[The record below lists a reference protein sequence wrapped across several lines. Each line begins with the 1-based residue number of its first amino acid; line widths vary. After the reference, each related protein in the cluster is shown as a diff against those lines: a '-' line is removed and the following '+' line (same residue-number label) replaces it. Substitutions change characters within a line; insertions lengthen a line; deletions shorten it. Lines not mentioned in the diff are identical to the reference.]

1 MYKGLRPT
9 FRPQEKVM
17 ERISQEQIFY
27 EYLGIYPDLSKRYL
41 SPFRTDKDPGCRFEW
56 RSGILYFVENTRFN
70 DKLYWNCIDIVRWN
84 KQCSYIQALDLLW
97 NKAQPQEKNQ
107 KISVVQNK
115 DFVPQI
121 RFEKKAW
128 DDNNLFKLPG
138 KILEKEYV
146 FQVKNYWIYNKSGWQ
161 KNSIHDPNKELTIAY
176 YFPNTDHVKLYFPNA
191 SDQRWYST
199 CSIKDIFG
207 YHKIQYYQSISDEL
221 IITKSG
227 KDRLILDYHLGK
239 SAIAL
244 QNEGC
249 YLPEDIAFELQA
261 TFKKITFLYDNDY
274 SGIYHSQKL
283 SEKYNWEYKIIDV
296 IPKDP
301 FDMMSEF
308 GVENTKKLIL

>member
-1 MYKGLRPT
+1 MYKGLKPT
-9 FRPQEKVM
+9 FRPQKEIM
-17 ERISQEQIFY
+17 ERISQEQVFY

-41 SPFRTDKDPGCRFEW
+41 SPFRNDKDPGCRFEW

-70 DKLYWNCIDIVRWN
+70 NKLYWNCIDVVQYN
-84 KQCSYIQALDLLW
+84 KQCNYIQALDLLW
-97 NKAQPQEKNQ
+97 SKTKPLEKSQ
-107 KISVVQNK
+107 KVSIVQNK

-121 RFEKKAW
+121 RFEKTNW
-128 DDNNLFKLPG
+128 TENNLFKLPG
-138 KILEKEYV
+138 KILEREYV
-146 FQVKNYWIYNKSGWQ
+146 FQVKNYWIYNKLGWQ
-161 KNSIHDPNKELTIAY
+161 KNSIHNPAKELTIAY
-176 YFPNTDHVKLYFPNA
+176 YFPETDHVKLYFPNA

-207 YHKIQYYQSISDEL
+207 YHKIKYYQSISDEL

-249 YLPEDIAFELQA
+249 YIPEDVVFELQVA
-261 TFKKITFLYDNDY
+261 FKKITFLYDNDY

-301 FDMMSEF
+301 FDMLSEF